1 MYVKILTLE
10 NWNLVMMEEFLK
22 DNSEVDGD
30 GDDRYGKEVKGDDR
44 ALKEDGRDAGAVK
57 KAGGD
62 SRELK

>member
-1 MYVKILTLE
+1 
-10 NWNLVMMEEFLK
+10 MMEEFLK